1 MRTAADYSITVS
13 RSRPWPGGSPLAG
26 PVILRWMRCGPPL
39 LAIAIVFVASAA
51 GAQTSVGG
59 IVGVSNQPTGDSD
72 LPYLGRGF
80 GGPAVGVIAAIDHDW
95 KRHLAIGGEVS
106 PAGAIS
112 GDQSQRASG
121 ASNAF
126 VSHHRDTVFSA
137 TAKLGAGIGG
147 GVRLAAVGG
156 AGGAYRHTF
165 REGTTASLLPPA
177 SRTPFSETVSDFV
190 FAFTLGADLT
200 VSISDRLALLPV
212 GRFHQLHDDDR
223 LPDGVVARGVSSRI
237 YRAGV
242 GAQWRF

>member
-1 MRTAADYSITVS
+1 MRLV
-13 RSRPWPGGSPLAG
+13 
-26 PVILRWMRCGPPL
+26 PPL
-39 LAIAIVFVASAA
+39 LAMTMVLVVAGAA
-51 GAQTSVGG
+51 GAQTKVGG
-59 IVGVSNQPTGDSD
+59 TAGISSQASGDSD

-80 GGPAVGVIAAIDHDW
+80 GGTAVGVIATIDHDW
-95 KRHLAIGGEVS
+95 TRHFTIGGEVS
-106 PAGAIS
+106 TAGAIS

-121 ASNAF
+121 ATNAF
-126 VSHHRDTVFSA
+126 VSHHRDTVFSG

-190 FAFTLGADLT
+190 FAFTLGADVT
-200 VSISDRLALLPV
+200 FNISDHLALLAV

-223 LPDGVVARGVSSRI
+223 LPDGVVERGVSSRI
-237 YRAGV
+237 YRAGI